1 MLVSDIEANGL
12 LDTVTQFHCATTID
26 YFTREEKRY
35 YPWDFS
41 QYVDDLMEYQSRPEG
56 MLVFHN
62 GIGYDYPAIEL
73 LAKKLL
79 NRDIKFDQTKCLDTL
94 VMSRLVF
101 SNVGDMDV
109 KLIRSGKL
117 AGAMFGRQSLESWGY
132 RLGQM
137 KGEYMGDPAITD
149 PKERAARKWESYNE
163 EMGDYCVQDVVVT
176 IALLDKIFSDKY
188 YFSEGVDLPF
198 SVKLEHQ
205 AAWVLAEM
213 ERNGFPFDSKTAEQ
227 LYTEM
232 AAERQ
237 NMLMTLVN
245 TFGSWYEPEKK
256 PKREAFRHPRT
267 GKPLINYP
275 EVIYP
280 ASGDLFLKDGKTL
293 SKTDKFKG
301 APYTPIKH
309 VTFNPSSRPNILKV
323 LKDAGWIPTEFT
335 DADNAIIDGDTLAE
349 VKVSDPHKQHCVT
362 LISQYLMLQKRI
374 GQLAEGKSAWL
385 AKVQEN
391 GRIHGSINP
400 NGAVTGRATHSNPNM
415 GQVPSVSKNKEGYV
429 YGMAGGFKTECRGLF
444 GASYYTDP
452 TTGEPW
458 VQAGVDA
465 SGLELRCLGHF
476 MARYDNGKY
485 IDVILNGDIHTINQE
500 AAGLPTRDNAK
511 TFIYGWLYGAGA
523 AKIGEI
529 VGGSA
534 TEGKVL
540 IKSFLEKI
548 PAIAS
553 LREAITDTLV
563 ASSKWVGGQQ
573 EVKWKRKWIRG
584 LDGRKVHVRSSH
596 SALNTLLQSAGA
608 LICKAW
614 VVEVYRLL
622 TEKYGYVSGFGNDFA
637 YMGWIHRHHCE
648 SKTL

>member
-26 YFTREEKRY
+26 YFTRETKRY
-35 YPWDFS
+35 YPWDFN
-41 QYVDDLMEYQSRPEG
+41 QYIDDLLDYMSKPEG
-56 MLVFHN
+56 LLVFHN
-62 GIGYDYPAIEL
+62 GIKYDYPVIEK
-73 LAKKLL
+73 LAKLLL
-79 NRDIKFDQTKCLDTL
+79 NRDIKFDQKKCLDTL

-137 KGEYMGDPAITD
+137 KGEYTGDPAIAD
-149 PKERAARKWESYNE
+149 LKERAARKWESYNE
-163 EMGDYCVQDVVVT
+163 SMGLYCVQDVVVT
-176 IALLDKIFSDKY
+176 VALLEKIFSDKF
-188 YFSEGVDLPF
+188 YFSEEGNFPF
-198 SVKLEHQ
+198 SCKLEHQ

-213 ERNGFPFDSKTAEQ
+213 ERNGYPFDQEAAER
-227 LYTEM
+227 LYSELC
-232 AAERQ
+232 AERQ
-237 NMLMTLVN
+237 NMLMTLVD
-245 TFGSWYEPEKK
+245 TFGSWYEPEKHN
-256 PKREAFRHPRT
+256 KREAFRHPT
-267 GKPLINYP
+267 GGKFKHAWPDVVYP
-275 EVIYP
+275 K
-280 ASGDLFLKDGKTL
+280 SGEMFLKDGKTL
-293 SKTDKFKG
+293 SKTDKFKD

-309 VTFNPSSRPNILKV
+309 VTFNPSSRPNILRV
-323 LKDAGWIPTEFT
+323 LKLAGWVPTEFT
-335 DADNAIIDGDTLAE
+335 EAGNAIIDGDTLDE
-349 VKVSDPHKQHCVT
+349 VKVSDPHKQHCIT
-362 LISQYLMLQKRI
+362 LISRYLMIQKRL
-374 GQLAEGKSAWL
+374 GMLSDGKAAWMTL
-385 AKVQEN
+385 VQAD
-391 GRIHGSINP
+391 GRLHGSVNP
-400 NGAVTGRATHSNPNM
+400 NGAVTGRATHSHPNM
-415 GQVPSVSKNKEGYV
+415 GQVPSIQKPFGK
-429 YGMAGGFKTECRGLF
+429 ECRALF
-444 GASYYTDP
+444 GASHYVDP
-452 TTGEPW
+452 NTKQRW
-458 VQAGVDA
+458 VQTGVDA

-476 MARYDNGKY
+476 MAIYDDGEY
-485 IDVILNGDIHTINQE
+485 IDVILNGDIHTINQQ

-534 TEGKVL
+534 AEGKVL

-563 ASSKWVGGQQ
+563 ASSKWVGGTQ

-622 TEKYGYVSGFGNDFA
+622 TEKYGYESGFGKDFA
-637 YMGWIHRHHCE
+637 FMAWVHKHHCAR
-648 SKTL
+648 